1 MTKHASFQL
10 NEQKIRD
17 AFETLSPQAGDE
29 QWAQLQKHL
38 DVLATQRKNSLRQK
52 IQRLGFIIGLVVLGG
67 SLVAFIKFNK
77 NSSDQSLHPV
87 ESDEAIIADKFSAP
101 NSILVMTHPVAEP
114 MKKVIVP
121 VDSASVAGTDSLAQG
136 SIAEKYGNVA
146 EVKIDSAAEIIK
158 KQSPPEP
165 KKKKKRKKKKRRPAA
180 HNASD
185 DDVIISG

>member
-17 AFETLSPQAGDE
+17 AFETLSPQVGDE
-29 QWAQLQKHL
+29 QWMQLQKHL
-38 DVLATQRKNSLRQK
+38 DVLATQRKNSFRQK

-77 NSSDQSLHPV
+77 NSSAQPSLLV
-87 ESDEAIIADKFSAP
+87 EGDEIILADKFSEP
-101 NSILVMTHPVAEP
+101 TSFLVMSRMVAEP
-114 MKKVIVP
+114 KKQTLIPIDTISVVVSDSLTQGAISENKENLAGLKK
-121 VDSASVAGTDSLAQG
+121 DSASET
-136 SIAEKYGNVA
+136 
-146 EVKIDSAAEIIK
+146 IK
-158 KQSPPEP
+158 KQSPPESP
-165 KKKKKRKKKKRRPAA
+165 KKKKRKKKKRRPAA